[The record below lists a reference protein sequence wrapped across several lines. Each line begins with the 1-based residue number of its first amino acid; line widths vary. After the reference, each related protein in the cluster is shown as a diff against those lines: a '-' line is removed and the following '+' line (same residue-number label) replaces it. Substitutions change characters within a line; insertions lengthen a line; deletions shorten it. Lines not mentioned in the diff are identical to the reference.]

1 MIDSLR
7 IASILAHPDLN
18 LFSGRPISSNP
29 ASDESFAR
37 AKVWIH
43 NCLTSQEHAFCP
55 KLNQPHMSSFLQKS
69 LGEPGVPTRLID
81 VGLSD
86 GSQEPKL
93 ILSSA
98 SRLSINWEYV
108 ALSHCWG
115 QAQLYR
121 IHNDD
126 TRIDLE
132 SWMEDQKNLAE
143 IKRKPLTTTSETL
156 EQRLQQIPMS
166 TLPRTFRDAITLT
179 RGLGLRYIWIDS
191 LCIIQNSK
199 SDWKEEAARMADIYK
214 NSYVTIAAESSRD
227 SHEGMFGERI
237 LAFQPIEVP
246 FHSKTWAIC
255 DILYIRQA
263 LDDWETC
270 VNGTGSALR
279 SRAWV
284 LQESLL
290 APRTIRVS
298 SQQMFWEC
306 RSKSLAEGNLTPIL
320 PRGKGRE
327 KKWNWS
333 RNKRFLVGAEN
344 ELGDSETDSED
355 MKGQGLT
362 AKDVMYLQ
370 WSSIIR
376 DYSHR
381 KLSVSSDI
389 FPALEGLAREFNT
402 RLNDTYIAGL
412 WKRDLLRGLLWK
424 VEGSKPG
431 ELPLEATPYRAPSWS
446 WASTFGGI
454 ISDNSECVH
463 RVGNYHVEIIN
474 IQIYL
479 EGDLAL
485 GSNVSHYG
493 GITGG
498 SLTLRG
504 RWTSCSRWPRFEEG
518 NYDNSSPLFRYSEEG
533 FGNMFRYLDYSL
545 DVQYEARHK
554 RGRTLSLLEIASWV
568 QDKRNFPVVYFL
580 ILESG
585 DFGDEKVFK
594 RAGVV
599 VLHKEN
605 ANLEDHEQWVR
616 DWEIREVTI
625 V

>member
-1 MIDSLR
+1 MYPL
-7 IASILAHPDLN
+7 
-18 LFSGRPISSNP
+18 
-29 ASDESFAR
+29 
-37 AKVWIH
+37 
-43 NCLTSQEHAFCP
+43 
-55 KLNQPHMSSFLQKS
+55 LQKS
-69 LGEPGVPTRLID
+69 LDEPRLPTRLID
-81 VGLSD
+81 VGPSD

-98 SRLSINWEYV
+98 DGLSTNCEYV

-132 SWMEDQKNLAE
+132 TWMEDQKKLAE

-166 TLPRTFRDAITLT
+166 TFQDAITFT
-179 RGLGLRYIWIDS
+179 RGLGLKYVWIDS

-199 SDWKEEAARMADIYK
+199 SDWEEEAARMADIYK

-227 SHEGMFGERI
+227 SHEGMFSERV
-237 LAFQPIEVP
+237 LAFQPIEMP
-246 FHSKTWAIC
+246 FNSKTRGIG
-255 DILYIRQA
+255 DVLYIRQA

-270 VNGTGSALR
+270 VNGTKSALR
-279 SRAWV
+279 SRGWV

-306 RSKSLAEGNLTPIL
+306 RSKSLAEGNMTPIL
-320 PRGKGRE
+320 PVGKGGE
-327 KKWNWS
+327 KKWSWT
-333 RNKRFLVGAEN
+333 RNKRFLAGEVN
-344 ELGDSETDSED
+344 DLCDSEIDSED
-355 MKGQGLT
+355 MDGQILT
-362 AKDVMYLQ
+362 ARDVMYLQ

-389 FPALEGLAREFNT
+389 FPALEGLAREFNN

-412 WKRDLLRGLLWK
+412 WKRDLLRGLLWR

-454 ISDNSECVH
+454 ISDSSERVY
-463 RVGNYHVEIIN
+463 RVGDYHAEIIN

-485 GSNVSHYG
+485 GKEVSHYG

-498 SLTLRG
+498 VLTLRG

-518 NYDNSSPLFRYSEEG
+518 NYDNNSPLFRYSEEG

-545 DVQYEARHK
+545 EVQYEMRHK

-568 QDKRNFPVVYFL
+568 QDKRDFPVVYFL

-585 DFGDEKVFK
+585 DYGDEKAFK

-599 VLHKEN
+599 MLHKET
-605 ANLEDHEQWVR
+605 ANLEDHQRWVQ
-616 DWEIREVTI
+616 DWEIKEVTI

>member
-1 MIDSLR
+1 
-7 IASILAHPDLN
+7 
-18 LFSGRPISSNP
+18 
-29 ASDESFAR
+29 
-37 AKVWIH
+37 
-43 NCLTSQEHAFCP
+43 
-55 KLNQPHMSSFLQKS
+55 
-69 LGEPGVPTRLID
+69 
-81 VGLSD
+81 
-86 GSQEPKL
+86 
-93 ILSSA
+93 
-98 SRLSINWEYV
+98 
-108 ALSHCWG
+108 
-115 QAQLYR
+115 
-121 IHNDD
+121 
-126 TRIDLE
+126 
-132 SWMEDQKNLAE
+132 MEDQKNLAE

-166 TLPRTFRDAITLT
+166 TLPKTFRDAITFT

-214 NSYVTIAAESSRD
+214 NAYMTIAAESSRD
-227 SHEGMFGERI
+227 SHQGMFSERI
-237 LAFQPIEVP
+237 LAFRPIEVL
-246 FHSKTWAIC
+246 FHSKTRAIR
-255 DILYIRQA
+255 DIVYIRQA

-306 RSKSLAEGNLTPIL
+306 RSKSLAEGNMTPI
-320 PRGKGRE
+320 PTRGKGRE
-327 KKWNWS
+327 KKWDWS
-333 RNKRFLVGAEN
+333 RNKRFLAGAAN
-344 ELGDSETDSED
+344 ESGGSETGTRD
-355 MKGQGLT
+355 MEGQGLT
-362 AKDVMYLQ
+362 ARDIMYLQ

-402 RLNDTYIAGL
+402 RLNDIYIAGL

-424 VEGSKPG
+424 VEGSKTG

-454 ISDNSECVH
+454 ISDTSDCVH

-474 IQIYL
+474 IQIYV
-479 EGDLAL
+479 EGGLAL
-485 GSNVSHYG
+485 GSDVSHYG

-504 RWTSCSRWPRFEEG
+504 RWTSCSRWSRFEEG

-533 FGNMFRYLDYSL
+533 FGNMFRYLDYSIDL
-545 DVQYEARHK
+545 QYEARHK
-554 RGRTLSLLEIASWV
+554 QGRTLSLLEIASWV
-568 QDKRNFPVVYFL
+568 QEESDFPMVYFL

-585 DFGDEKVFK
+585 DSGDEKVFK

-599 VLHKEN
+599 MLHKET